1 MQISAASFEEDVQTR
16 ARQALANAAGVS
28 LSKVRIASWESLQ
41 ARRRQRRR
49 LLAEGVKVE
58 MEVATPSTT
67 DAARVANLLTAE
79 NINRQLTQ
87 AGLPPA
93 EILEPAN
100 FGGGETTGE
109 PAWNARDSLILSVV
123 LPLLYVGFL
132 AIATRHIVRVYLPFP
147 CFRMRLCCQ
156 AKPGGRR
163 PLHFLPVHVQIY
175 LRRYELTRTLDC
187 MTKISF
193 RLVV

>member
-1 MQISAASFEEDVQTR
+1 MQISAASFDEDLQTR

-41 ARRRQRRR
+41 ARRRQGRR

-58 MEVATPSTT
+58 MEVATPSKT
-67 DAARVANLLTAE
+67 DAARVANSLTAE
-79 NINRQLTQ
+79 NINRQLKQ

-100 FGGGETTGE
+100 FGAGETTGE
-109 PAWNARDSLILSVV
+109 PAWNARDRLVLSVV

-132 AIATRHIVRVYLPFP
+132 ALATRHIVRVYLPFP
-147 CFRMRLCCQ
+147 CPRMQLCCQ
-156 AKPGGRR
+156 AKPVGRL
-163 PLHFLPVHVQIY
+163 PLFPPPIHVQIY
-175 LRRYELTRTLDC
+175 LHRYD
-187 MTKISF
+187 
-193 RLVV
+193 